1 MLVQFKGNNGGPGD
15 IYIYYDVPNKIW
27 RQFVAAPSKG
37 AYFWRYI
44 RNTFTYAKLTG
55 DKRTKLKN
63 GV

>member
-15 IYIYYDVPNKIW
+15 IYIYYDVPNKVW
-27 RQFVAAPSKG
+27 RQFVSAPSKG